1 MIGYMTARQGLNLFE
16 EKSPTLA
23 DCDHP
28 IARTLKSW
36 PSLVVEPRSGY
47 ALPAF
52 HHQRHFLIQIVAP
65 LAP

>member
-1 MIGYMTARQGLNLFE
+1 MIGDMTARQGLNLFE

-28 IARTLKSW
+28 IARTLKSR
-36 PSLVVEPRSGY
+36 PPLVLEPRSGY

-52 HHQRHFLIQIVAP
+52 HHQRHFLIQIDAR
-65 LAP
+65 LSS